1 MVISLEKVYQNEQ
14 AIPVDFNGSHFAGA
28 CYDTYYSNALAGR
41 VKLES
46 YYKVPASQV
55 IDKMQVKRR
64 NGELVL

>member
-1 MVISLEKVYQNEQ
+1 MNNQNEQ
-14 AIPVDFNGSHFAGA
+14 AIPADLDGLYFTGA

-64 NGELVL
+64 NVGLVL